1 MPSTVRWTAFDYTE
15 SRLGGR
21 ERHVEGRDRLA
32 ETFQGQVTEVFQR
45 NRFFHCGC
53 DAATYQYL
61 PAPGLGAQPSRQ
73 IAHRADRGVAG
84 ALGEADLPER
94 RVALGDA
101 SAKAQLAVAP
111 TPRNYQLAR
120 RLAHRHRHLDRPLGR
135 VRDRHGV
142 VEEHHD
148 PVAGEL

>member
-1 MPSTVRWTAFDYTE
+1 MGV
-15 SRLGGR
+15 R

-32 ETFQGQVTEVFQR
+32 ETFHGQATEVFQR

-61 PAPGLGAQPSRQ
+61 PVLGLSAQPSRQ

-84 ALGEADLPER
+84 TLGEADLPER

-101 SAKAQLAVAP
+101 GAKA
-111 TPRNYQLAR
+111 
-120 RLAHRHRHLDRPLGR
+120 
-135 VRDRHGV
+135 
-142 VEEHHD
+142 
-148 PVAGEL
+148 